1 METQFK
7 TTLNEL
13 IAQNYLTVQ
22 KHPTADLFI
31 YNYTQSAQYEAFWN
45 EYTLMCRGLI
55 LGADGQIV
63 ARPFPKFFNWEE
75 HQAAADIPNE
85 PFEVYEK
92 MDGSLGILYWLN
104 DAPFIA
110 TRGSFGGEQAVWATA
125 FLYAN
130 FEADFPKLN
139 RSHTYL
145 FEIIY
150 PENRIVVHYADRQD
164 LVLLAV
170 IDNSTGKDV
179 ELTTDLGFSTVKK
192 YDGLTDYQSLKNY
205 EATNFEGFV
214 LKFRSGLRVKIKL
227 AEYVRL
233 HRVLANT
240 STLDIWECLAENKS
254 FDEFLEL
261 VPDEFYDWVK
271 ATKAALT
278 AEYQAIET
286 ECKLTFK
293 DLGDRKTTAV
303 YFTTQRYPSVLFKM
317 LDKQKYD
324 SLIWKLVRP
333 AFQKPFKQ

>member
-1 METQFK
+1 M
-7 TTLNEL
+7 
-13 IAQNYLTVQ
+13 
-22 KHPTADLFI
+22 LFR
-31 YNYTQSAQYEAFWN
+31 S
-45 EYTLMCRGLI
+45 LI
-55 LGADGQIV
+55 LDADGQIV

-75 HQAAADIPNE
+75 HQEAADIPNE

-92 MDGSLGILYWLN
+92 MDGSLGILYWLDN
-104 DAPFIA
+104 KPFIA
-110 TRGSFGGEQAVWATA
+110 TRGSFVSEQAVWATA

-317 LDKQKYD
+317 LDNQKYD